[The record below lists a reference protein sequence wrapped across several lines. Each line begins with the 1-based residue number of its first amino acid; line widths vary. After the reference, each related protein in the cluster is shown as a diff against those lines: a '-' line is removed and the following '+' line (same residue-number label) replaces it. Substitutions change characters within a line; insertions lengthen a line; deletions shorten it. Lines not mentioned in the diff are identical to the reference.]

1 MYLKRCVSLLFYFSL
16 ALILFALPSCNTK
29 TVMVSV
35 LRPAEIN
42 LKNYPKIALGDFVN
56 KYGRIDQHA
65 LDMRDAL
72 TQQLIDSKRFEVVDR
87 QTLGKILQEQRLAAS
102 GLIDEKSA
110 PALGKL
116 LGASALIFGRITT
129 DRYHQE
135 LVHSPPYKDKKGIS
149 HQRHSWHGSYE
160 LAVNI
165 KIVDVQTGKILAVKT
180 LTAKENA
187 KTTAVDKA
195 PRKIDPNPL
204 YEKCLAKIAS
214 QFRHIIAPYRV
225 KVKAQ
230 FLVDDKV
237 PETKKAVALFKA
249 GEWQSGEALLKKA
262 TSRPMLKPEI
272 RAKIFY
278 DLGIA
283 QMYLGEHDAAI
294 ANIRH
299 AIQLAP
305 DESRYQKALRTARE
319 EKARAEKLNQQL

>member
-1 MYLKRCVSLLFYFSL
+1 MWQKTNMRSMFLLAFFPLLLF
-16 ALILFALPSCNTK
+16 LFSCNTK

-42 LKNYPKIALGDFVN
+42 LKDYHKIALGDFVN
-56 KYGRIDQHA
+56 SYGRIDQHA
-65 LDMRDAL
+65 LDIRDAL
-72 TQQLIDSKRFEVVDR
+72 TQQLIATKRFDVVDR
-87 QTLGKILQEQRLAAS
+87 QTLGRIIQEQRLAAS

-129 DRYHQE
+129 DRYHQD
-135 LVHSPPYKDKKGIS
+135 LVHSPPYKDKKGNS
-149 HQRHSWHGSYE
+149 HQRHSWKGRYD

-165 KIVDVQTGKILAVKT
+165 KIVDVQTGKILTVKT
-180 LTAKENA
+180 LTAREKAE
-187 KTTAVDKA
+187 TSAVDKA
-195 PRKIDPNPL
+195 PRKIDPNAL
-204 YEKCLAKIAS
+204 YEKCLAKIAA

-249 GEWQSGEALLKKA
+249 GDWKNGKNVLKKA
-262 TSRPMLKPEI
+262 SSKPFLKPEI

-278 DLGIA
+278 DLGLA
-283 QMYLGEHDAAI
+283 QIYSGEYEAAI
-294 ANIRH
+294 TNIRH
-299 AIQLAP
+299 AIQLKP
-305 DESRYQKALRTARE
+305 DEKRYQKALRTAKE
-319 EKARAEKLNQQL
+319 EKARADKLRRQL